1 MRRIRCG
8 FLTCSLIAST
18 ALIST
23 AQAADLHSGSS
34 TRNWGGTW
42 FGFGIGHSNH
52 AYKGDYGSTACFTSG
67 TFSGEANYE
76 SNCQAE
82 FDPSTGEAGVGVS
95 ANASSNG
102 VQADTAAAS
111 GVQSP
116 NNAASVGAAATLEG
130 NPVNVSVSVDPG
142 VPSAEETAS
151 GNYAAGDANS
161 NSENNGLVLGVGIG
175 DSDTPGS
182 FQTQALAFT
191 DPSTGVAGALVSS
204 QVSSASG
211 TASAYGFGLAG
222 LPTDLSSNDG
232 GFAGS
237 VHVRRDYHGESNW
250 VIGSELELMWT
261 PDNDTQLSNYLDGSA
276 DAFNLSFGRNIQ
288 ATTSMLASAR
298 LRVGYAMGDYLLYG
312 TGGIAYADF
321 EATSRTGFEYND
333 QQSTSTAE
341 AFDTKSGHAWGG
353 VVGGGVSAFMNDDT
367 VVSLE
372 GLYYN
377 FDKDI
382 RFEDGSV
389 KLDDA
394 FSVMVKVSIRP
405 N

>member
-1 MRRIRCG
+1 MRRTRCG

-102 VQADTAAAS
+102 VQAVTAAAS

-130 NPVNVSVSVDPG
+130 NPVVNVSVSVDPSVPTAG
-142 VPSAEETAS
+142 VNAV
-151 GNYAAGDANS
+151 GD
-161 NSENNGLVLGVGIG
+161 
-175 DSDTPGS
+175 
-182 FQTQALAFT
+182 
-191 DPSTGVAGALVSS
+191 
-204 QVSSASG
+204 
-211 TASAYGFGLAG
+211 
-222 LPTDLSSNDG
+222 
-232 GFAGS
+232 
-237 VHVRRDYHGESNW
+237 
-250 VIGSELELMWT
+250 
-261 PDNDTQLSNYLDGSA
+261 
-276 DAFNLSFGRNIQ
+276 
-288 ATTSMLASAR
+288 
-298 LRVGYAMGDYLLYG
+298 
-312 TGGIAYADF
+312 YADF

>member
-1 MRRIRCG
+1 MT
-8 FLTCSLIAST
+8 FSLIAST

-42 FGFGIGHSNH
+42 FGFGIGYSNH
-52 AYKGDYGSTACFTSG
+52 AYKGDYGSVACFTS
-67 TFSGEANYE
+67 TTASGEANSE
-76 SNCQAE
+76 SNCQSQV
-82 FDPSTGEAGVGVS
+82 DPSTGEAGVGVIS
-95 ANASSNG
+95 NAYSNG
-102 VQADTAAAS
+102 VQAVTAAAS
-111 GVQSP
+111 GLQSP
-116 NNAASVGAAATLEG
+116 NSAIAAGAAATFGE
-130 NPVNVSVSVDPG
+130 NPVNVSVSVDSS
-142 VPSAEETAS
+142 VPSAQAEAS
-151 GNYAAGDANS
+151 GDTATAITTTDIQ
-161 NSENNGLVLGVGIG
+161 NNGAVIGVGQSA
-175 DSDTPGS
+175 SDAPGTT
-182 FQTQALAFT
+182 QNQALTFT
-191 DPSTGVAGALVSS
+191 NPSTGVAGALVSS
-204 QVSSASG
+204 HVSSASG

-222 LPTDLSSNDG
+222 LPTDLSNNDG

-237 VHVRRDYHGESNW
+237 VHVRRDFQGESNW

-261 PDNDTQLSNYLDGSA
+261 PDNDTKLSNYLDGYT

-321 EATSRTGFEYND
+321 EAASRTGIEYND
-333 QQSTSTAE
+333 QQSTSSAE

-367 VVSLE
+367 VVSFE